1 MGNLATTYTELVRAT
16 GASER
21 VMALLDEGP
30 ARGMRRK
37 NRREPTAQ
45 PALTH
50 GDGDDGRETVR
61 PLIFSSCRGELR
73 WSGVHFAYPSRADE
87 PVLDGT
93 DLQIGEGERVALVG
107 PSGCGAC
114 PLTAPRAP

>member
-30 ARGMRRK
+30 ARGI
-37 NRREPTAQ
+37 RRETTAQ

-50 GDGDDGRETVR
+50 GGGDDARETTR

-73 WSGVHFAYPSRADE
+73 WSGVHFAYPSRAEE
-87 PVLDGT
+87 PVLEGT
-93 DLQIGEGERVALVG
+93 ELQIGGGERVALVG